1 MVLVLVQ
8 KSQIGPRILIDLN
21 FVLILSQFRPHFC
34 KCVLN

>member
-21 FVLILSQFRPHFC
+21 FVLIFVNVF
-34 KCVLN
+34 